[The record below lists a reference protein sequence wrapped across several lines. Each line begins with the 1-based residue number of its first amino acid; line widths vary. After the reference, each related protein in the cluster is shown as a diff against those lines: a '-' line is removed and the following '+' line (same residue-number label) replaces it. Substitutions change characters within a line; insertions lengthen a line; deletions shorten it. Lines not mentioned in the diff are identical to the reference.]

1 MWDNI
6 KKCMYIVFI
15 IWTVMVL
22 FIVYKNIEF
31 PFILQFLVGYVICLL
46 LVGLYF
52 IVTAF
57 LNIRKSKWSTIKK
70 VFIKF
75 IIGSFTLWFLNILF
89 IYLIKGELRITDRI
103 VNSIILS
110 FLFTFGELGVE
121 KIAINIMR

>member
-31 PFILQFLVGYVICLL
+31 PFILQVVVGYVICLL

-110 FLFTFGELGVE
+110 FVFTFGELGVE
-121 KIAINIMR
+121 KNSD

>member
-6 KKCMYIVFI
+6 KKYMYIVLI

-31 PFILQFLVGYVICLL
+31 PFVFQFVMGYVILL
-46 LVGLYF
+46 VLVGLYF
-52 IVTAF
+52 IITAF

-89 IYLIKGELRITDRI
+89 IYLIKGELRITDKI

-110 FLFTFGELGVE
+110 FVFTFGELGIE
-121 KIAINIMR
+121 KNSD

>member
-121 KIAINIMR
+121 KNSD

>member
-15 IWTVMVL
+15 IWTIMVL

-31 PFILQFLVGYVICLL
+31 PFILQFVVGYVICLL

-110 FLFTFGELGVE
+110 FVFTFGELGVE
-121 KIAINIMR
+121 KNSD

>member
-110 FLFTFGELGVE
+110 FVFTFGELGVE
-121 KIAINIMR
+121 KNSD

>member
-31 PFILQFLVGYVICLL
+31 PFILQFVVGYVICLL

-110 FLFTFGELGVE
+110 FVFTFGELGVE
-121 KIAINIMR
+121 KNSD

>member
-31 PFILQFLVGYVICLL
+31 PFILQFVVGYVICLL

-52 IVTAF
+52 IITAF

-110 FLFTFGELGVE
+110 FVFTFGELGVE
-121 KIAINIMR
+121 KNSD